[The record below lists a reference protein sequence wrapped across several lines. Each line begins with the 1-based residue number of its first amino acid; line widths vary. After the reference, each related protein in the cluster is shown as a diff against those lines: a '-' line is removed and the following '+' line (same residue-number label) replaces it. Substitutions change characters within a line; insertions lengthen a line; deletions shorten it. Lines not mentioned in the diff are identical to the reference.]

1 MIRDSIETSQ
11 AIDAYVQMEKLT
23 GLLPKPFLGNK
34 SVRALRVPDSNGCI
48 ISVRLDNA
56 NRIRF
61 LWAVKYYV
69 KGEIQWRFNESTPR
83 NIYQLF
89 TIGKIPAKIKSYFYF
104 DDEREERVI
113 KYEFTKTTEA
123 VDAYIGEAEGSF
135 LLPKPFHGNKSV
147 RALSIADSDG
157 FLLSVRV
164 NENNDIR
171 FFWANKL
178 ADTEENRMPSSSSI
192 EIGEWFYTEDT
203 QSSIRKSVMNKK
215 QPEEIR
221 RYFFFLDEEV
231 LELEL
236 KDRTSSDRIDNI
248 TREIDSSITKYKDLI
263 EKGDLL
269 QGNAIGWNASQGIT
283 HSDFLA
289 LYYEERLMVKIDG
302 DRALLMILR
311 HPEAKPWKT
320 AIMVTSAFMWT
331 GILAGII
338 LLFIIWPIG
347 LLLILFCCFPMRM
360 GWKKSISNAVV
371 KVSLESPSF
380 WDEARRCCILQFSI
394 KSSS

>member
-1 MIRDSIETSQ
+1 MKIMIF
-11 AIDAYVQMEKLT
+11 V
-23 GLLPKPFLGNK
+23 
-34 SVRALRVPDSNGCI
+34 
-48 ISVRLDNA
+48 
-56 NRIRF
+56 
-61 LWAVKYYV
+61 
-69 KGEIQWRFNESTPR
+69 
-83 NIYQLF
+83 
-89 TIGKIPAKIKSYFYF
+89 
-104 DDEREERVI
+104 
-113 KYEFTKTTEA
+113 
-123 VDAYIGEAEGSF
+123 
-135 LLPKPFHGNKSV
+135 
-147 RALSIADSDG
+147 
-157 FLLSVRV
+157 
-164 NENNDIR
+164 

-248 TREIDSSITKYKDLI
+248 TREIDSSITKNKDLI

-380 WDEARRCCILQFSI
+380 WDEARRCGILQFSI